1 MIQIVLLLLILLLV
15 LPALGA
21 LLRALGPALAGGFRR
36 MAPWLILLLFVGLAA
51 TGRLGWVLPLAGAVF
66 AVLLRLLPAL
76 LPLLPVLQRLWRRKT
91 FDAAEASVVETPFL
105 RMRLDRTT
113 GEIRGEILAGRQ
125 AGRQLYDLSPAE
137 LRQLHAELT
146 RADAESA
153 RLLGAY
159 LDRVMGAGWRAGT
172 GAGADDAGTG
182 SFASGKMSRSE
193 ALAILGL
200 KEGAQRD
207 AVVEAHRRLMQKL
220 HPDRGGSDYLAAKIN
235 QAKDVLLRENR

>member
-15 LPALGA
+15 LPALGT

-36 MAPWLILLLFVGLAA
+36 IALWLLLLLFVGLAA
-51 TGRLGWVLPLAGAVF
+51 TGRLGWVVPMAGAVF

-91 FDAAEASVVETPFL
+91 FDAAGESIVETPFL

-113 GEIRGEILAGRQ
+113 GEIRGEVLAGRL

-137 LRQLHAELT
+137 LRRLHAELL

-159 LDRVMGAGWRAGT
+159 LDRVMGAGWRS
-172 GAGADDAGTG
+172 GAGADEAAAAA
-182 SFASGKMSRSE
+182 SPSGKMSRAE

-200 KEGAQRD
+200 QEGAQRE
-207 AVVEAHRRLMQKL
+207 AIVEAHRRLMQKL

-235 QAKDVLLRENR
+235 QAKEVLLRENR